1 MIQTIQLHKICQKSP
16 WRVVPLRHQDSP
28 LCSRDWALAVFL
40 ATRRSSQMFRSPKVP
55 GDFSCGKHSAARGL
69 PVETHMSAFWK
80 DNLLCTQLNCWSKT
94 MVWEEIKESKMSNLL
109 LLIIN
114 NKRFITNFHCTTIYL
129 NIFLASSCNILH
141 CSRTAHPS
149 RTAPLEP
156 TCTGLCEIEVATSVL
171 HLRWS
176 GIPNRHTSHLMSGMP
191 QAPFASRRSWSFK
204 LIFGAKSWKEFL
216 STQKMQPKQCIVEI
230 FKEAQWDTL
239 LKMRFLAVSTSRR
252 TAIIFNK
259 KSNHWQKTQLRSQHQ
274 HLDIQGWEHWYPPK
288 KKTFFCWRCLKPSSS
303 TEKWISAFHT
313 ATKFVSFIL
322 AMVSPPKAA
331 CARLSRSC
339 STSSRSWNNQTPF
352 STSFATQLVGFFPRS
367 EPFHRL
373 QPSKHPSNRPTLP
386 WMDTRGLKHVPG
398 CLWGE
403 NYKCMASFGIV
414 TDSSKN
420 TSTSHLWMIFVS
432 GLSTC

>member
-1 MIQTIQLHKICQKSP
+1 MVASAKQLGSAAFPSKDRLAASELDLQFTPLSTSWNLCIFLWLHDPNHPTSQNLSKIREESCLFGIKTLHFAVGIQPC
-16 WRVVPLRHQDSP
+16 
-28 LCSRDWALAVFL
+28 VFL
-40 ATRRSSQMFRSPKVP
+40 QRDEVLRFFAFPKFRATSV
-55 GDFSCGKHSAARGL
+55 AASIPL
-69 PVETHMSAFWK
+69 HVVCLWKLTCLLFWK
-80 DNLLCTQLNCWSKT
+80 DNLFCTQLNCWSKT

-114 NKRFITNFHCTTIYL
+114 NKRCITNFQCTMIYL
-129 NIFLASSCNILH
+129 NILLASSCNILH

-176 GIPNRHTSHLMSGMP
+176 GIPNRHTPHLMSGMP

-288 KKTFFCWRCLKPSSS
+288 KKNIFL
-303 TEKWISAFHT
+303 
-313 ATKFVSFIL
+313 L
-322 AMVSPPKAA
+322 AMFETFE
-331 CARLSRSC
+331 L
-339 STSSRSWNNQTPF
+339 
-352 STSFATQLVGFFPRS
+352 
-367 EPFHRL
+367 HRKVNL
-373 QPSKHPSNRPTLP
+373 CISHCHEIRVLHPS
-386 WMDTRGLKHVPG
+386 H
-398 CLWGE
+398 
-403 NYKCMASFGIV
+403 
-414 TDSSKN
+414 
-420 TSTSHLWMIFVS
+420 
-432 GLSTC
+432 GLSTKSCLRSTQPVLFHILKVVK